1 MPDDMLQSI
10 RNLFE
15 EFGDLSLQ
23 DFRDA
28 FHDIV
33 KTKNPSVDRYLVEE
47 MKNFRGNRTMRAEI
61 AAALSEREDEAY
73 LDDFAL
79 VIEKETDVGL
89 CKECIQ
95 GLVKIGTQEAIQ
107 KLEFLSKNKPN
118 ATISSLLRQEMDKLR
133 HEEKEP
139 IAYYLDHL
147 GDGNKNARGCLH
159 ASRVLIKMGDPKV
172 VDEILEKF
180 NDYDDLARA
189 EGAKVLSQLAQG
201 IHQGTILDIL
211 DHYSDQYAA
220 MERFID
226 AAEGFDQSPKE
237 DRIDLLKA
245 HAASLVDE
253 DQEPFYQQFLG
264 ALEALDKNGAE
275 QVLMSI
281 LDLGKHIG
289 LDYCLKSLVMIMDN
303 KIAHA
308 NTFHEEVLRSSRVR
322 QSRMRHLVGQLG
334 YGIGKIAGQ
343 AELDEEERDRT
354 VAWLTRLVGSS
365 DGDVVKLA
373 LYGAAFMARPEDHK
387 LLEATI
393 KAHQVDGMTRLIG
406 SLERKKDLDFT
417 DFFLNVAMNHEIL
430 DIQEM
435 AMRALGRT
443 EEVFAKLREMLSD
456 SSPDIRRMGI
466 RIMGEIKA
474 LEFLDDMLALL
485 TGQSD
490 IIRVEAI
497 NTLGKLGAPSV
508 LPQIND
514 VMHDAKSPVLIE
526 AGLQAV
532 ASIGGSEGIDLLR
545 DFAEKTR
552 NRKIAVTAI
561 KLLAGSYKSW
571 SKPFPI
577 EFNDMLIKHLKSWFE
592 ERDATVRRE
601 AYQIAGGVITLD
613 LKFYDTLKVL
623 FKEAS
628 TRLRG
633 QSNWDKEEMSEV
645 EGQVRTLNRNY
656 FFLKDLLEFQ
666 DALKSKAKGFD
677 SESSTQRIQAFDKT
691 IEFLAKNDRFVL
703 SPQNEEF
710 LESMVLKGLELCE
723 SNWREQGLAFQ
734 VAAYVT
740 SEKLTNQLSG
750 RVRDVPLQAKA
761 HLLEAL
767 SSQGLSLQE
776 IHDLTS
782 IKKILVLEGSGFYR
796 KRLVKFLN
804 GKGYE
809 TQDTDDLDEA
819 AEMVKTNIPD
829 LILTEITF
837 KQECDGA
844 AFTERIAKE
853 FGARII
859 LIFST
864 NTREASVMER
874 IMRLKPKKIFFKPY
888 PLEDLDESIKA

>member
-1 MPDDMLQSI
+1 MPEDMLQSI

-28 FHDIV
+28 FHEIV
-33 KTKNPSVDRYLVEE
+33 KNKNPAVDRYLVEE
-47 MKNFRGNRTMRAEI
+47 LKNFRGNRTMRAEI
-61 AAALSEREDEAY
+61 AAALAEREDEAY
-73 LDDFAL
+73 LEDFAL

-89 CKECIQ
+89 CKESIH

-118 ATISSLLRQEMDKLR
+118 ATISSLLRQEMDKLK

-147 GDGNKNARGCLH
+147 ADGNKNARSCMH

-201 IHQGTILDIL
+201 VHLSTILDIL

-220 MERFID
+220 MEQFIE
-226 AAEGFDQSPKE
+226 AAEGFDQAPKE
-237 DRIDLLKA
+237 DRIQLLKD
-245 HAASLVDE
+245 HAAKLVDE
-253 DQEPFYQQFLG
+253 DQEPFYQQYLM
-264 ALEALDKNGAE
+264 ALDALDKDQAE
-275 QVLMSI
+275 QLSMSI
-281 LDLGKHIG
+281 MDLGRHVG

-308 NTFHEEVLRSSRVR
+308 NSFHEEVLRSSKIR

-343 AELDEEERDRT
+343 SELEDEERERT
-354 VAWLTRLVGSS
+354 AAWITRLIGSS
-365 DGDVVKLA
+365 DGDVAKLA
-373 LYGAAFMARPEDHK
+373 LYGAAFMARPEDHQM
-387 LLEATI
+387 LEATV
-393 KAHQVDGMTRLIG
+393 KAHQIEGMTRLIG
-406 SLERKKDLDFT
+406 ALERKTELDFT

-430 DIQEM
+430 DVQEM
-435 AMRALGRT
+435 AMRALGHT
-443 EEVFAKLREMLSD
+443 EEVFAKLREMLAD
-456 SSPDIRRMGI
+456 NSPDIRRMSI

-474 LEFLDDMLALL
+474 LAFMDDMLSLL
-485 TGQSD
+485 EGQSD

-497 NTLGKLGAPSV
+497 NTLGKLGVPDV
-508 LPQIND
+508 LGQIND

-526 AGLQAV
+526 AGLKAI
-532 ASIGGSEGIDLLR
+532 AAIGGQEGVDLLK

-552 NRKIAVTAI
+552 NRKIAVTAVQ
-561 KLLAGSYKSW
+561 LLVGSYKSW
-571 SKPFPI
+571 SNPLPPDLN
-577 EFNDMLIKHLKSWFE
+577 ELLLKHLKAWFE
-592 ERDATVRRE
+592 ERDAKIRRDSFK
-601 AYQIAGGVITLD
+601 IAGGVVSLD

-623 FKEAS
+623 FKEAA

-633 QSNWDKEEMSEV
+633 QTNWDKEEMAEV
-645 EGQVRTLNRNY
+645 DGQVRTLNRNY
-656 FFLKDLLEFQ
+656 FFLKDLVEFQ
-666 DALKSKAKGFD
+666 GALKSKAKGYD
-677 SESSTQRIQAFDKT
+677 SESSTQRVQAFEKI
-691 IEFLAKNDRFVL
+691 IEFLKNNDRFVL
-703 SPQNEEF
+703 SPENEVF
-710 LESMVLKGLELCE
+710 LEDMVLKGLELCDK
-723 SNWREQGLAFQ
+723 NWREQGLAFQ
-734 VAAYVT
+734 VAGMVV
-740 SEKLTNQLSG
+740 SEKLTNELSG
-750 RVRDVPLQAKA
+750 RVRDVPVQAKA
-761 HLLEAL
+761 ALLEAL
-767 SSQGLSLQE
+767 SGQGLSLKD
-776 IHDLTS
+776 INDLTA
-782 IKKILVLEGSGFYR
+782 IEKILVLEGSGFYR
-796 KRLVKFLN
+796 KRLVKFLE
-804 GKGYE
+804 KAGYE
-809 TQDTDDLDEA
+809 IRHTDDLETA
-819 AEMVKTNIPD
+819 AAMVQSEIPD

-837 KQECDGA
+837 KEPCDGA
-844 AFTERIAKE
+844 AFTEKIVAE
-853 FGARII
+853 YGARIV